1 MSRTRTDGPRF
12 YLHSAVVLGSSSSY
26 GVGNRAAFSDSRSNF
41 HTRVGYR
48 TNVCRRR
55 LASDLARA
63 SEDTPAQGA
72 LEDHHDRLPGS
83 PHHRSNLCGVSVC
96 YRVVMLKLLL
106 ALVISSLAVEQPLMA
121 QTAARQE
128 PISTAVVR
136 QRTAEV
142 EVERN
147 LQTMRLSSGLPH
159 LKRVPASESEV
170 ELTCTAAQT
179 GQEVH
184 DPELGNL
191 RTYVT
196 SDLAAQTEQLKLV
209 ALGTSQFPD
218 GGPRRPVY
226 SDKGWPRYSVVV
238 FLDESSTPGH
248 AFYRV
253 GVARR
258 PSAFAEWLAPISG
271 DNPVK
276 DAKEWKGQVVPAC
289 RRAQ

>member
-1 MSRTRTDGPRF
+1 MTGCPI
-12 YLHSAVVLGSSSSY
+12 
-26 GVGNRAAFSDSRSNF
+26 
-41 HTRVGYR
+41 
-48 TNVCRRR
+48 
-55 LASDLARA
+55 
-63 SEDTPAQGA
+63 
-72 LEDHHDRLPGS
+72 
-83 PHHRSNLCGVSVC
+83 PHAIGLNLCGVSVC

-106 ALVISSLAVEQPLMA
+106 AVAISSLAAVQPLLA

-136 QRTAEV
+136 QRAAEG

-147 LQTMRLSSGLPH
+147 LQAIRLSSGLPH

-191 RTYVT
+191 RTYMT
-196 SDLAAQTEQLKLV
+196 SDLAGQTEQLKLV

-248 AFYRV
+248 AVYRV

-276 DAKEWKGQVVPAC
+276 EAKEWKGQVVPAC

>member
-1 MSRTRTDGPRF
+1 MTGCP
-12 YLHSAVVLGSSSSY
+12 V
-26 GVGNRAAFSDSRSNF
+26 
-41 HTRVGYR
+41 
-48 TNVCRRR
+48 
-55 LASDLARA
+55 
-63 SEDTPAQGA
+63 
-72 LEDHHDRLPGS
+72 
-83 PHHRSNLCGVSVC
+83 PHAIGLNLCGVNIC

-106 ALVISSLAVEQPLMA
+106 ALVISSLAVEQPLLA
-121 QTAARQE
+121 QTAAAQE
-128 PISTAVVR
+128 AIGTAVVR
-136 QRTAEV
+136 QHAAAEG
-142 EVERN
+142 EVERSIEAI
-147 LQTMRLSSGLPH
+147 RLSSGLPH
-159 LKRVPASESEV
+159 LKRVPASESEL

-196 SDLAAQTEQLKLV
+196 SDLASQTEQLKLV

-226 SDKGWPRYSVVV
+226 SDKSWPRYSVVV

-248 AFYRV
+248 PVYRV

-276 DAKEWKGQVVPAC
+276 DAKEWKGHVVPAC
-289 RRAQ
+289 RHAQ